1 MAYKLQR
8 SRSNQLWRNYLR
20 RFILAIGLLFGTVF
34 TGIVGFMWIANY
46 TLTEAFYMTII
57 TLASVGYGEVR
68 PLDSNGQIFAAWL
81 IIINVGIFAYAIAL
95 LSSFLIEGDLRTF
108 LKYRKVFKKVS
119 QLNEHTII
127 CGYGRH
133 GKEIAEQLQRMRQTF
148 VVIEQNQERLTELQ
162 NSNFLYINGDATHDD
177 LLCEVGILKA
187 KAIII
192 TFDEDAFN
200 VYTVITARQLNPK
213 IHVITRASSP
223 AMELKLKRAG
233 ADHVI
238 MSEVIG
244 GYYMATLVHQPQ
256 AIAFFNLLTNLNGT
270 NIHFRVVSYEDFRP
284 HFQGKTIRGLAISSQ
299 TGANIIAMEKPNGEY
314 IINPPAETAILPHHR
329 LIVWG
334 DNKQILRFAEVL
346 LIK

>member
-8 SRSNQLWRNYLR
+8 SRSNQLWGDYLR
-20 RFILAIGLLFGTVF
+20 RFLLAIALLFGTII
-34 TGIVGFMWIANY
+34 TGIIGFMWIADY

-68 PLDSNGQIFAAWL
+68 PLDSNGQIFTAWL
-81 IIINVGIFAYAIAL
+81 IIINVGIFAYAVAL
-95 LSSFLIEGDLRTF
+95 LSSFLIEGDLRAF

-119 QLNEHTII
+119 QLNDHTII
-127 CGYGRH
+127 CGFGRH
-133 GKEIAEQLQRMRQTF
+133 GKEISEQLQRIRQSF
-148 VVIEQNQERLTELQ
+148 VIVEQQQERLTELQ
-162 NSNFLYINGDATHDD
+162 TSDFLYLDGDATNDD
-177 LLCEVGILKA
+177 LLVEAGILKA

-213 IHVITRASSP
+213 IHIITRASSNS
-223 AMELKLKRAG
+223 MEQKLKRAG

-270 NIHFRVVSYEDFRP
+270 NIHFRVVTYEEFRP
-284 HFQGKTIRGLAISSQ
+284 HFQGKTIRALAISSE

-314 IINPPAETAILPHHR
+314 IINPPAETAILPNHR

-346 LIK
+346 LVK